1 MSINI
6 KALQAAINRKKE
18 INKEIDLINGKLNK
32 LDKKINIQISIL
44 NKEQNDVDRLENNSI
59 DKFVS
64 TILNNYEKKYDKEVS
79 ELETASLDYDNLL
92 EDRRYYEDKLKDL
105 TKEYESINVTNE
117 DLLLAKRDKLREL
130 ANDPTIS
137 KKISSFT
144 KEINNINSDVI
155 EVNEAYSIGQQ
166 AVTRLNDIKRQLDSA
181 EGWGLFDIMG
191 GGMVS
196 SLIKH
201 ERMNQAKTEINRL
214 KKLLKS
220 YENELADVDYAEQL
234 DIEIDGFIAFTDIFM
249 DNIFSDFSSLNSIK
263 KAKVQVENTY
273 NRVYNIQER
282 LYKFKLKLANRKKE
296 LTIEIDNLILNT
308 EI

>member
-6 KALQAAINRKKE
+6 KALQAAIDRKKD
-18 INKEIDLINGKLNK
+18 INKEIDIINGELNK

-44 NKEQNDVDRLENNSI
+44 NKEQNDVDKLENNSI
-59 DKFVS
+59 DKLVF

-79 ELETASLDYDNLL
+79 ELESASLDYDRLL

-105 TKEYESINVTNE
+105 TKEFESINVNNE

-130 ANDPTIS
+130 ANDPAIS

-144 KEINNINSDVI
+144 EEINNINSDVI

-220 YENELADVDYAEQL
+220 YENELADVDYAEHL

-263 KAKVQVENTY
+263 KAKIQVENTY
-273 NRVYNIQER
+273 NRVYDIQER
-282 LYKFKLKLANRKKE
+282 LYKFKLELANRKKE

-308 EI
+308 DI